1 MKFGLVSKLIFAV
14 VLIGFATT
22 VCHAYSLAE
31 ANAIKARKDWNGLLQ
46 YGQAWAQAEP
56 NNSNAWG
63 IITQAYVF
71 GLNRPDLALDATRRG
86 VALTPQEAGAWNVL
100 GYIYEYMKRYPDAI
114 DAYQHAVNINPRQ
127 GNFWNNLAAAYS
139 EENNHR
145 AALQALEKQ
154 AQVAG
159 PYQNDA
165 LWYDLGN
172 GLSTIAASTR
182 VGASSGKP
190 SDQVLR
196 EAINAY
202 NQCLRLNPRY
212 ANAYNNRG
220 VAEQALGDSQAA
232 LNDYQRAASLG
243 NSYGRKNYEDLQNA
257 IAEAKRQASL
267 NSSSVNHPQCSWCV
281 SQNVAFE
288 RWRTDYYLRN
298 NFPPPH

>member
-1 MKFGLVSKLIFAV
+1 MKVGLMSQLIFAV
-14 VLIGFATT
+14 VLIRFPTT
-22 VCHAYSLAE
+22 VCQAYSLGE
-31 ANAIKARKDWNGLLQ
+31 AHAIKASKDWQGLLR

-63 IITQAYVF
+63 IISQAYIF

-86 VALTPQEAGAWNVL
+86 VALTPKDPGTWMAL
-100 GYIYEYMKRYPDAI
+100 GYIYEYMKRYPDAV

-139 EENNHR
+139 GQNNYT
-145 AALQALEKQ
+145 AALQTLEKQ
-154 AQVAG
+154 AQIAG

-165 LWYDLGN
+165 VWYDLGN
-172 GLSTIAASTR
+172 GLATIAASTR

-196 EAINAY
+196 EAIDAY

-220 VAEQALGDSQAA
+220 IAEEALGDSQAA
-232 LNDYQRAASLG
+232 LNDYRRAASLG
-243 NSYGRKNYEDLQNA
+243 NHYASKNYAALQNS
-257 IAEAKRQASL
+257 IAQAKRQAAINGSAP
-267 NSSSVNHPQCSWCV
+267 NKFRCFYCE
-281 SQNVAFE
+281 AKDREFE
-288 RWRTDYYLRN
+288 RWRTTYYLRN